1 MNIGYDKA
9 LYLLPFDHRH
19 SYVQN
24 LFKTGSGNVIVSSRT
39 GRFSSASVSP
49 VVDN

>member
-19 SYVQN
+19 SYVKSQ
-24 LFKTGSGNVIVSSRT
+24 FKLDPPLSAAQAARVSDSK
-39 GRFSSASVSP
+39 
-49 VVDN
+49 